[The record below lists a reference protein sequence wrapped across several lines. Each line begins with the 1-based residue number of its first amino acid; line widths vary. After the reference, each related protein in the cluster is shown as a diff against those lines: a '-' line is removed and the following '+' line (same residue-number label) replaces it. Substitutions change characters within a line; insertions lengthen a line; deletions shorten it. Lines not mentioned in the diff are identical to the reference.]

1 MAAPAAF
8 SDIAKAA
15 NDVRVVLFI
24 LSPLFARGVR
34 RMDKRLA
41 HFQC

>member
-15 NDVRVVLFI
+15 NDVSPIAL
-24 LSPLFARGVR
+24 PLFDFIFLTR
-34 RMDKRLA
+34 
-41 HFQC
+41 